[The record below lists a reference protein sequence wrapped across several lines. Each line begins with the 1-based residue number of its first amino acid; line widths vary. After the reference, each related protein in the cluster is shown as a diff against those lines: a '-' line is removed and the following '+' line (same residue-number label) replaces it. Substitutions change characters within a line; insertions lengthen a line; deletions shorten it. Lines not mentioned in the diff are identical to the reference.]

1 MAEQKSITISTIP
14 IPKLTVLM
22 NNFICNT
29 VTHLNKL
36 SVKGDEKLAE
46 FDKKLNDLEIMTT
59 LLEAKLNSLPENIK
73 SNYPELQPCHLDDIN
88 PTIPIGNTGKEI
100 QGQPEEKDPPEQ
112 PIQPDEEHIP
122 EPDIVIPDPDPDNI
136 PPDGKGGENDNLPPE
151 EALENFLKQHE
162 KYRNV
167 LKMLKLGVPTI
178 GVKQKVKTSGLDLDI
193 LEQLIVLAHKVYPQI
208 NVD

>member
-73 SNYPELQPCHLDDIN
+73 SSYPDIQPCNLDDLN
-88 PTIPIGNTGKEI
+88 PVIHPYSNGNTGEEI
-100 QGQPEEKDPPEQ
+100 PVPPPE
-112 PIQPDEEHIP
+112 PISP
-122 EPDIVIPDPDPDNI
+122 PDNTQNENQNTNQNNKNEEDTKVESKEQAS
-136 PPDGKGGENDNLPPE
+136 DGEGGEDDNLPPE

-167 LKMLKLGVPTI
+167 FKMLKLGVPTI
-178 GVKQKVKTSGLDLDI
+178 GVRQ
-193 LEQLIVLAHKVYPQI
+193 
-208 NVD
+208 

>member
-73 SNYPELQPCHLDDIN
+73 SSYPN
-88 PTIPIGNTGKEI
+88 GNTGEEI
-100 QGQPEEKDPPEQ
+100 PVLPPE
-112 PIQPDEEHIP
+112 PISP
-122 EPDIVIPDPDPDNI
+122 PDNTQNENQNTNQNNKNEEDTKVESKEQAS
-136 PPDGKGGENDNLPPE
+136 DGEGGEDDNLPPE

-167 LKMLKLGVPTI
+167 FKMLKLGVPTI
-178 GVKQKVKTSGLDLDI
+178 GVRQKVKTSGLDSDI
-193 LEQLIVLAHKVYPQI
+193 FEQLIVLAHKAYPSI
-208 NVD
+208 SLD

>member
-73 SNYPELQPCHLDDIN
+73 SSYPN
-88 PTIPIGNTGKEI
+88 GNTEEEI
-100 QGQPEEKDPPEQ
+100 PVLPPE
-112 PIQPDEEHIP
+112 PIKNQRQDNAGNENQNTNQNNKNEEDTKV
-122 EPDIVIPDPDPDNI
+122 ESKEQAS
-136 PPDGKGGENDNLPPE
+136 DGEGGEDDNLPPE

-167 LKMLKLGVPTI
+167 FKMLKLGVPTI
-178 GVKQKVKTSGLDLDI
+178 GVRQKVKTSGLDSDI
-193 LEQLIVLAHKVYPQI
+193 FEQLIVLAHKAYPSI
-208 NVD
+208 SLD

>member
-1 MAEQKSITISTIP
+1 MADQKSITISTIP

-29 VTHLNKL
+29 ATHLNKL

-73 SNYPELQPCHLDDIN
+73 SNYPELQPCNLDDVTPVIN
-88 PTIPIGNTGKEI
+88 IGNTG
-100 QGQPEEKDPPEQ
+100 EEKIE
-112 PIQPDEEHIP
+112 PDET
-122 EPDIVIPDPDPDNI
+122 IPDPDPDPDPDPEPDPDPDNNNKKDI
-136 PPDGKGGENDNLPPE
+136 KVPPDGDNLPPE

-162 KYRNV
+162 NYRNV
-167 LKMLKLGVPTI
+167 LKMLKLGVPTM